1 MLRVDN
7 FLLFRDA
14 KRAGLIPSIKIR
26 EGKSMQSQ
34 GALAFIRMVTRPF
47 QRYIAGMIIIAVTWA
62 LVLNVQAYIVK
73 LILNTAMSAD
83 RTDLYVKLAYL
94 MGLYLFSEFVY
105 LSIFRW
111 YDWIVIQFRPNI
123 KKHVALTLMDRMMDH
138 SHSFYQRQFA
148 GNLTT
153 RISDIAVGIPDV
165 LRIVIDRL
173 LACSLMLLFVL
184 YNISQIHMK
193 FTLAL
198 GLWVVLFLGISVIL
212 VFCNQNLAYDVADA
226 RATVTGCIVDILT
239 NMASVRLFARKKF
252 EMNYLTRYIN
262 GSVARDQTR
271 DWFFLK
277 LHAFQACSFWIF
289 QAVCFWWL
297 LNGLFSES
305 MTPGDFVLVLTLNL
319 HIIENFW
326 NIAKDMRD
334 FWEKMGN
341 IVQGL
346 AIIQSPIEI
355 KDIPHAQDLVVTKG
369 EIIFD
374 NVQFQYHDAE
384 SLFEHESVV
393 IQSGQKVGLV
403 GYSGSGKSTFVNL
416 ILRLFDVT
424 EGKITIDGQDIREV
438 TQDSLH
444 EAITMIPQDPSLFHR
459 SLMENIAYGRK
470 NATHKEIIS
479 AAKRAY
485 AHEFIVT
492 LAQGYDTQ
500 VGERGIRLSGGQ
512 RQRIAIA
519 RAILKNAPILI
530 LDEATSQ
537 LDSVTERQIQDSLW
551 DLMQDKTTLVIAH
564 RLSTLLYMDRILV
577 FKHGS
582 IIEDGS
588 HEELLAR
595 SGLYKK
601 LWEAQIGGFLID
613 NGDDVIHQD

>member
-1 MLRVDN
+1 
-7 FLLFRDA
+7 
-14 KRAGLIPSIKIR
+14 
-26 EGKSMQSQ
+26 MQSQ
-34 GALAFIRMVTRPF
+34 GALVFIRTITKPF
-47 QRYIAGMIIIAVTWA
+47 RVYIAGMIIIAVTWA
-62 LVLNVQAYIVK
+62 LILNVQAYIVK
-73 LILNTAMSAD
+73 LVLNTAMDNGDQAF
-83 RTDLYVKLAYL
+83 LYRKLAYL
-94 MGLYLFSEFVY
+94 MGLYLFSEFIY

-111 YDWIVIQFRPNI
+111 YDWIIIQLRPNI
-123 KKHVALTLMDRMMDH
+123 KKYISLNLMDRMMDH
-138 SHSFYQRQFA
+138 SHNFYQRQFA
-148 GNLTT
+148 GSLSA
-153 RISDIAVGIPDV
+153 RIIDISTAIPDV

-173 LACSLMLLFVL
+173 MACSLMLLFVL

-193 FTLAL
+193 FTVAL
-198 GLWVVLFLGISVIL
+198 GLWVILFLGISVIL
-212 VFCNQNLAYDVADA
+212 VFRNQNLAYDVADA
-226 RATVTGCIVDILT
+226 RATFTGCVVDILT
-239 NMASVRLFARKKF
+239 NMASVRFFAGKKF
-252 EMNYLTRYIN
+252 ESGYLARSAN
-262 GSVARDQTR
+262 NSVQKEQTR

-277 LHAFQACSFWIF
+277 LHAFQGGSFLIF
-289 QAVCFWWL
+289 QAICFWWL
-297 LNGLFSES
+297 LNGLVNKS
-305 MTPGDFVLVLTLNL
+305 MSPGDFVLVLTLNL

-355 KDIPHAQDLVVTKG
+355 RDIPHAKNLVVTKG
-369 EIIFD
+369 EIAFD

-384 SLFEHESVV
+384 SLFEHESV
-393 IQSGQKVGLV
+393 IIKSGQKVGLV

-424 EGKITIDGQDIREV
+424 EGKITIDGQDIRDV

-459 SLMENIAYGRK
+459 SLVENIAYGRR
-470 NATHKEIIS
+470 NATHQEIIA
-479 AAKRAY
+479 AAKRAH

-492 LAQGYDTQ
+492 LSQGYDTQ

-537 LDSVTERQIQDSLW
+537 LDSVTESQIQDSLW

-564 RLSTLLYMDRILV
+564 RLSTLLHMDRILV
-577 FKHGS
+577 FDQGS
-582 IIEDGS
+582 IVEDGS
-588 HEELLAR
+588 HEELLER
-595 SGLYKK
+595 DGLYKK

-613 NGDDVIHQD
+613 SGEEVVH